1 MNVPSKRCLQTICLW
16 LQKLCE
22 RQKRRE
28 IIEGE
33 QMANHSWKEEILFV
47 VVGEEWHWMF
57 RDREEKEDT
66 IFISKLFFLGYN

>member
-1 MNVPSKRCLQTICLW
+1 VRGK
-16 LQKLCE
+16 
-22 RQKRRE
+22 KRRE

-47 VVGEEWHWMF
+47 VVGEEGHWIF

-66 IFISKLFFLGYN
+66 IFISKLFFFFFGLQ